1 MKFIHFG
8 CWNKGFCNMDNPKNG
23 LSATMKKLNN
33 YIATNKIDFIS
44 VAGDNYYP
52 DKKKITEEKKEK
64 IFNLENLMSG
74 LNCLPKGIKK
84 YVTLGNHEIDDIVK
98 LSIDTEEL
106 RCKSLMVQQEY
117 ATNPANNFM
126 LFDTVNG
133 FTVDNNSTLIIMFD
147 TTLYEL
153 FSDKN
158 FNIDETCYR
167 YLFKDVRAKTIL
179 NLIEYQEKKILDL
192 VHKYNLVKN
201 LILIAHHPLVY
212 SSNKKGKDRFEY
224 IERLLTFI
232 MENIKIENIYHLCA
246 DTHFYQRGI
255 INGRIKQHITG
266 TGGAEQDI
274 LPYKSTFEENG
285 VNYIIEENILKFGF
299 LVVNVE
305 GGNVS
310 FEFIESNDLMSGG
323 KRNYYLNKI
332 NKYKIKIDLKIF

>member
-8 CWNKGFCNMDNPKNG
+8 CWNKGFCNIDNPTNG

-33 YIATNKIDFIS
+33 YVATNKIDFIS

-52 DKKKITEEKKEK
+52 DKKKKTEDIKEK
-64 IFNLENLMSG
+64 IFNLENIMSG

-84 YVTLGNHEIDDIVK
+84 YVTLGNHEINDIVK
-98 LSIDTEEL
+98 LSIESEEL
-106 RCKSLMVQQEY
+106 RCKSLMVQQDY
-117 ATNPANNFM
+117 ARNPTNNFI

-133 FTVDNNSTLIIMFD
+133 FTVDNDSTLIIMFD

-153 FSDKN
+153 INYKN

-167 YLFKDVRAKTIL
+167 YLFKDVSATNIL
-179 NLIEYQEKKILDL
+179 QLIEYQEKKILEL
-192 VHKYNLVKN
+192 VNRYNLVKN
-201 LILIAHHPLVY
+201 LILIAHHPCAS
-212 SSNKKGKDRFEY
+212 SSNKKGKDLY
-224 IERLLTFI
+224 KYLERLINFI
-232 MENIKIENIYHLCA
+232 IKNIKIENIYHLCA

-255 INGRIKQHITG
+255 INGRIKQYITG
-266 TGGAEQDI
+266 TGGAEQDA
-274 LPYKSTFEENG
+274 LPYGSMFEENG
-285 VNYIIEENILKFGF
+285 INYIIEENILKFGF
-299 LVVNVE
+299 LAVNIE

-332 NKYKIKIDLKIF
+332 NKYRIKIDLKLF